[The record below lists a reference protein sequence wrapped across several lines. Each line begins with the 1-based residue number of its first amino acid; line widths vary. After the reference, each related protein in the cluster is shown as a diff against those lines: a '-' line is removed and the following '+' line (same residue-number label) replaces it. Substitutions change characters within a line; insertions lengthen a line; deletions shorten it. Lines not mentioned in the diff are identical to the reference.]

1 MTENLRGAVL
11 MVLSMAAFTFND
23 AFFKLAGETLPLFQ
37 AMFLRGIVTTIFLCG
52 LCYHL
57 RAIRWNFSRAD
68 WQLLILRTLSEVGAA
83 YFFLTA
89 LLNMPLANA
98 AAILQMLPLT
108 VTLGGALFFGEPVGW
123 RRYLAIATGLF
134 GMVLIVNPTAEG
146 FNSYTLYAVISVVF
160 VTARDLATRRMS
172 KDVPSM
178 FVTAMVS
185 VAILVFAMFG
195 AMTVEWVPMTVQ
207 LWSYLLGAAAFV
219 SAGYLLSVLV
229 MRVGDVS
236 FVAPFR
242 FSGLLWALVLG
253 LFLFSQWPSPRVL
266 LGAVIVVG
274 SGLFLLL
281 RERQIKSSS
290 KPASRPAP

>member
-108 VTLGGALFFGEPVGW
+108 VTLGGGFVFRRTRRLAALFGYCDGFIRDGAHRKPNC
-123 RRYLAIATGLF
+123 RR
-134 GMVLIVNPTAEG
+134 V
-146 FNSYTLYAVISVVF
+146 
-160 VTARDLATRRMS
+160 
-172 KDVPSM
+172 
-178 FVTAMVS
+178 
-185 VAILVFAMFG
+185 
-195 AMTVEWVPMTVQ
+195 
-207 LWSYLLGAAAFV
+207 
-219 SAGYLLSVLV
+219 
-229 MRVGDVS
+229 
-236 FVAPFR
+236 
-242 FSGLLWALVLG
+242 
-253 LFLFSQWPSPRVL
+253 
-266 LGAVIVVG
+266 
-274 SGLFLLL
+274 
-281 RERQIKSSS
+281 
-290 KPASRPAP
+290 